1 MAIRMVDGF
10 MKSKSKK
17 HYKSAMRIIEEAVHL
32 LRSSP
37 GSLLVG
43 YYTGSVPFVLGLMYF
58 WADMSRS
65 ANAGEH
71 CTLAALILAFLYSWM
86 KFWHAV
92 FAHQVR
98 VQMTGEPPSNWSWQ
112 RIISVAASQS
122 LIQAT
127 RFIVLPLAGVMMIP
141 YGYCYAFYQNAA
153 AYVGEDPQNITISS
167 TCKWAWRQ
175 SRLWPRQNHL
185 LICIFWL
192 FGVVIFLNISIT
204 AFILPQMVKT
214 LFGIDS
220 IFTLSGMRMI
230 LNTTFWIAMLATTY
244 VCLDPFIKTAYVLR
258 CFYGSALKSGDDLK
272 KEINHAVAGGKK
284 MAMGMMVAVLCA
296 IPFTCLGGQS
306 FSVSPKELDRSI
318 EETLGRRE
326 FAWRMPRETVQ
337 AEEEEVKG
345 PLEAAIKW
353 LLDGLAK
360 GIRIIEQW
368 ISQFFEWLENL
379 MPKGNKKTGSSNKNW
394 VTSVRA
400 VLILLL
406 LLFIAVLIFVIFRI
420 WRRQHTGVIAAVAA
434 EVSAPPDLND
444 ESTKA
449 DDLPANRWLVLA
461 EELTAKGELR
471 LAMRALYLATLAYLA
486 EHQLITIEIYK
497 SNREYEQE
505 LRRRAHERK
514 ELLSIFAKSLNL
526 FECVWYG
533 KYRIPRSEFN
543 DYAAN
548 QKRILTFDNDAT
560 VHGFSGSMVQGSLL
574 LGAKA

>member
-1 MAIRMVDGF
+1 MAIRVVDGF
-10 MKSKSKK
+10 MKTKSKK
-17 HYKSAMRIIEEAVHL
+17 HYKSAIRIIEEAVHL
-32 LRSSP
+32 LRSAP
-37 GSLLVG
+37 GSLLAG
-43 YYTGSVPFVLGLMYF
+43 YYIGSIPFVLGLMYF

-71 CTLAALILAFLYSWM
+71 CTLAALSLAFLYIWM

-98 VQMTGEPPSNWSWQ
+98 AQMTGQPPCNWPWQ
-112 RIISVAASQS
+112 RIVSVAATQS

-127 RFIVLPLAGVMMIP
+127 RFIVLPIAGAMLIP

-153 AYVGEDPQNITISS
+153 AYVGGDPRNITISS
-167 TCKWAWRQ
+167 ACKWAWRQ

-185 LICIFWL
+185 LICIFWI

-230 LNTTFWIAMLATTY
+230 LNTTFWIAMLGTTY

-272 KEINHAVAGGKK
+272 TELNLALAGGKK
-284 MAMGMMVAVLCA
+284 MAMGMMVVVLCA
-296 IPFTCLGGQS
+296 IPFTCLAGQS

-318 EETLGRRE
+318 EETLERRE
-326 FAWRMPRETVQ
+326 FAWRMPRETAQ
-337 AEEEEVKG
+337 AGEEEAKG

-360 GIRIIEQW
+360 GIRIIEQL
-368 ISQFFEWLENL
+368 ISQFFEWLENR
-379 MPKGNKKTGSSNKNW
+379 MSKGNKKTGSSNKSW
-394 VTSVRA
+394 ITSVRA

-406 LLFIAVLIFVIFRI
+406 LLFLAVLIFVFFRI
-420 WRRQHTGVIAAVAA
+420 WRHKHTGTIAAVAA
-434 EVSAPPDLND
+434 GVPPPPDLND

-461 EELTAKGELR
+461 EELTTKGELR

-486 EHQLITIEIYK
+486 EHQMITIEIYK

-514 ELLSIFAKSLNL
+514 ELLTIFAKSLNL
-526 FECVWYG
+526 FEHVWYG
-533 KYRIPRSEFN
+533 RYRIPRSEFN

-548 QKRILTFDNDAT
+548 QKRILTFA
-560 VHGFSGSMVQGSLL
+560 
-574 LGAKA
+574 

>member
-1 MAIRMVDGF
+1 
-10 MKSKSKK
+10 MKTRSKK
-17 HYKSAMRIIEEAVHL
+17 HYKSAIRIIEEAVHL

-37 GSLLVG
+37 GRLLAG
-43 YYTGSVPFVLGLMYF
+43 YYIGSVPFILGLMYF

-71 CTLAALILAFLYSWM
+71 CTMAALSLAFLYIWM

-98 VQMTGEPPSNWSWQ
+98 AQMTGKPPCNWSWH
-112 RIISVAASQS
+112 RIISVAATQC
-122 LIQAT
+122 LIQST
-127 RFIVLPLAGVMMIP
+127 RFIVLPIAGVMLIP
-141 YGYCYAFYQNAA
+141 YGFCCAFYQNAA
-153 AYVGEDPQNITISS
+153 AHVGEDPQNITIRS

-185 LICIFWL
+185 LICIFWI
-192 FGVVIFLNISIT
+192 FGVIIFLNIAST
-204 AFILPQMVKT
+204 AFIIPQMVKT

-230 LNTTFWIAMLATTY
+230 LNTTFWIAMLGTTY
-244 VCLDPFIKTAYVLR
+244 LCLDPFIKTAYVLR

-272 KEINHAVAGGKK
+272 KELNLALAGEKK
-284 MAMGMMVAVLCA
+284 MAMGMMIVVLCA
-296 IPFTCLGGQS
+296 IPFTCLAGQS
-306 FSVSPKELDRSI
+306 SSVSPKELDRSI

-326 FAWRMPRETVQ
+326 FAWRMPRETIQ
-337 AEEEEVKG
+337 AGEEEAKG

-360 GIRIIEQW
+360 GIRILEQC

-379 MPKGNKKTGSSNKNW
+379 MPEGNTKTKPPNKSSI
-394 VTSVRA
+394 TSVRV

-406 LLFIAVLIFVIFRI
+406 LLFLAVLTFIFFQI
-420 WRRQHTGVIAAVAA
+420 WRRRHTGTIAAVAA
-434 EVSAPPDLND
+434 GVPPSPDLND

-486 EHQLITIEIYK
+486 EHQMITIEIYK

-505 LRRRAHERK
+505 LRRRAHERE
-514 ELLSIFAKSLNL
+514 ELLTMFAKSLNL
-526 FECVWYG
+526 FERVWYG
-533 KYRIPRSEFN
+533 MYRIPRSEFN
-543 DYAAN
+543 NYAAN
-548 QKRILTFDNDAT
+548 QKRILTFA
-560 VHGFSGSMVQGSLL
+560 
-574 LGAKA
+574 